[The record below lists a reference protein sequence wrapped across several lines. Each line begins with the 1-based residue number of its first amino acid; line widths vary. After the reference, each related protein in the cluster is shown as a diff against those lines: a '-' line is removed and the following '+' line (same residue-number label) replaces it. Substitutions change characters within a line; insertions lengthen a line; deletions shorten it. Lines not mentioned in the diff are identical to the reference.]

1 MTESINTNQ
10 IKPRMKWVD
19 NAKGIAMFS
28 VILGHCLEYINSDM
42 GCSLLL
48 LPAAYSV
55 FFQRSSFLHGVRVFS
70 QE

>member
-1 MTESINTNQ
+1 
-10 IKPRMKWVD
+10 MKWVD

-48 LPAAYSV
+48 LPIVYSFSV
-55 FFQRSSFLHGVRVFS
+55 PLFFMVSGYFHKS
-70 QE
+70 